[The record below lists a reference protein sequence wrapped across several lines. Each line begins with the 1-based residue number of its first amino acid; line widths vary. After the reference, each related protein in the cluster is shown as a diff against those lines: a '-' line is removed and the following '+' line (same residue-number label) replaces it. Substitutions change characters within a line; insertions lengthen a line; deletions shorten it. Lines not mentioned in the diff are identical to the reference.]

1 MKTNKKT
8 VVIIKQRIF
17 SRFCGGSGLKVAEKR
32 PFDVLNN
39 ALNNN
44 VLVKLKGEVEVRGTL
59 SSFDIHMN
67 IVLDNAE
74 ELKNGE
80 LRRKLGT
87 VLLRGDTVVFI
98 SPSTG

>member
-1 MKTNKKT
+1 MG
-8 VVIIKQRIF
+8 F
-17 SRFCGGSGLKVAEKR
+17 LAEKR

-44 VLVKLKGEVEVRGTL
+44 VLVKLTGEVEVRGVL
-59 SSFDIHMN
+59 ASFDIHMN
-67 IVLDNAE
+67 IVLESAE

-80 LRRKLGT
+80 LKRKLGT

-98 SPSTG
+98 SPASG

>member
-1 MKTNKKT
+1 MG
-8 VVIIKQRIF
+8 F
-17 SRFCGGSGLKVAEKR
+17 LAEKR

-44 VLVKLKGEVEVRGTL
+44 VLVKLKGEVEVRGVL
-59 SSFDIHMN
+59 ASFDIHMN

-80 LRRKLGT
+80 LKRKLGT

-98 SPSTG
+98 SPASS